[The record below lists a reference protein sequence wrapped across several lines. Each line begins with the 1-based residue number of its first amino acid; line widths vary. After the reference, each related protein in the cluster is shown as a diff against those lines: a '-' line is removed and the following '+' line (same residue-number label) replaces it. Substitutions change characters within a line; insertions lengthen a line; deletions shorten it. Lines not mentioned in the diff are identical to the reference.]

1 MKNLQQNLLIVLA
14 LGLCGLCAC
23 QWYGQTLQRNAID
36 TLNQAVFQK
45 ESDIQND
52 TNSIATLNAQ
62 VEQMDASL
70 TAAKAVAATNEELAV
85 SQKAQ
90 IAKLEFEG
98 EGLTN
103 EIAEYK
109 EAVDSLQAKL
119 KAAYDG
125 IQKQNEAI
133 ANLVAERD
141 GFVKKYNDEVTE
153 RNDVVAKYNELAKQM
168 EKLQSGGGT
177 NDNK

>member
-1 MKNLQQNLLIVLA
+1 MKNFQQNLLIVLA
-14 LGLCGLCAC
+14 LGLCGLCAY
-23 QWYGQTLQRNAID
+23 QWHAQTLQRNAID
-36 TLNQAVFQK
+36 TLNQAVFQR

-52 TNSIATLNAQ
+52 TNSIANLTAQ
-62 VEQMDASL
+62 MEQMDASL
-70 TAAKAVAATNEELAV
+70 TAAKAVAATNEQLAV

-90 IAKLEFEG
+90 ITKLEFTD

-109 EAVDSLQAKL
+109 QAVDSLQAKL
-119 KAAYDG
+119 KEAYDG

-133 ANLVAERD
+133 TNLVAERD
-141 GFVKKYNDEVTE
+141 GLVKKYNDEVTE
-153 RNDVVAKYNELAKQM
+153 RNGVVAKYNELAKQV

>member
-52 TNSIATLNAQ
+52 TNSIANLSAQ

-70 TAAKAVAATNEELAV
+70 TRAKAVAATNEQLAA

-90 IAKLEFEG
+90 ITKLEFIG

-103 EIAEYK
+103 EIADYK
-109 EAVDSLQAKL
+109 QAMDSLQSKL
-119 KAAYDG
+119 KEAYDG
-125 IQKQNEAI
+125 IQKQNAAI
-133 ANLVAERD
+133 TNLVAERD
-141 GFVKKYNDEVTE
+141 DFVKKYNDEVTE
-153 RNDVVAKYNELAKQM
+153 RNGVVAKYNELAKQV
-168 EKLQSGGGT
+168 EKLQAGGGT
-177 NDNK
+177 NDKQ